1 MTPTHIA
8 AQRHN
13 ITTKIIVKSCRQF
26 NRQDISSFQSGPSSD
41 GLQAKQVEMEV
52 AICKLFWRSCYSIRR
67 AIQAGHLL
75 ADILLC
81 PFIFLTGSCHGTQ
94 IDNLT
99 QIDKN

>member
-13 ITTKIIVKSCRQF
+13 ITTKIIVKFCCQS
-26 NRQDISSFQSGPSSD
+26 NHQDIFLFQSGPSTD

-94 IDNLT
+94 IDNFT